1 MTLVDMNPRESLI
14 CSFCL
19 KNEADVEKVIAGPG
33 SYICNECVGLCVEIL
48 ASPSAAHAV
57 AEPELPSWAS
67 MPDAALLE
75 RLPLVAAVA
84 DQVEASLEMWVA
96 EARRRGA
103 PWARIGSALGM
114 TRQAAW
120 ERFATSAATGA

>member
-1 MTLVDMNPRESLI
+1 MKTSGSLI

-19 KNEADVEKVIAGPG
+19 KNEKDVQKIIAGPG
-33 SYICNECVGLCVEIL
+33 SYICDECVGLCVEIL
-48 ASPSAAHAV
+48 ASPSATQPA
-57 AEPELPSWAS
+57 AEPELPSWAT

-75 RLPLVAAVA
+75 RLPLVAAAA
-84 DQVEASLEMWVA
+84 DQVEEALDLWVA

-103 PWARIGSALGM
+103 PWSRVGSALGM

-120 ERFATSAATGA
+120 ERFARTTTGDA

>member
-1 MTLVDMNPRESLI
+1 MTSTDALI

-19 KNEADVEKVIAGPG
+19 NNEQDVQKIIAGPG
-33 SYICNECVGLCVEIL
+33 SYICNECVSLCVEIL
-48 ASPSAAHAV
+48 ASTAEPQST
-57 AEPELPSWAS
+57 AEPELPSWAT

-75 RLPLVAAVA
+75 RLPLVAAA
-84 DQVEASLEMWVA
+84 ANQVEAALERWVA
-96 EARRRGA
+96 EARRRGT
-103 PWARIGSALGM
+103 PWARIGNALGV

>member
-1 MTLVDMNPRESLI
+1 MTSATPLI

-19 KNEADVEKVIAGPG
+19 KNELDVQKIIAGPG

-48 ASPSAAHAV
+48 ASSDQAQPS
-57 AEPELPSWAS
+57 AEPELPSWAT
-67 MPDAALLE
+67 MPDAVLLE
-75 RLPLVAAVA
+75 RLPLVAAAA
-84 DQVEASLEMWVA
+84 DQVEAALELWVA

-103 PWARIGSALGM
+103 SWARIGSTLGM

-120 ERFATSAATGA
+120 QRFATRAATTSP